1 MEEAGS
7 SAAPV
12 VSVKTSVCVHRKFTG
27 SSQKSIFNKSKINKY
42 CCLLNFQTEPFFIRQ
57 ESQRWAV
64 ALCEPRRQGPTDHSD
79 CG

>member
-27 SSQKSIFNKSKINKY
+27 SSQKSIFIFLNK
-42 CCLLNFQTEPFFIRQ
+42 
-57 ESQRWAV
+57 
-64 ALCEPRRQGPTDHSD
+64 
-79 CG
+79 